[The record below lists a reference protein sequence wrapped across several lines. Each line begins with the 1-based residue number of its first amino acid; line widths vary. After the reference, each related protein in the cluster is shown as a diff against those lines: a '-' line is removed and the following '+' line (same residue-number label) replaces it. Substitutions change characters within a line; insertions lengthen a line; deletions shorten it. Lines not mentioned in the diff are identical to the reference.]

1 MIKILHTA
9 DWHLGK
15 KLDSFSRLEEQILVM
30 NEIVEIAD
38 QQQVDL
44 VLIAGD
50 LFDNFNPSVEAVELF
65 YKTLKRFSNNGKR
78 PVIAISGNHDSP
90 SLIDAPDP
98 LARECGIILI
108 GYPNAKIQE
117 FELNDFKISKSVEG
131 MIELKLNSFDFPIRI
146 IHTPYANE
154 IRLKQYFGENKE
166 EALNEVLATNW
177 KNIANEYCDENGVNL
192 LMAHLYMNQKGAE
205 ILEEPEGEKPIKI
218 GNADMIFSEA
228 IPPQIQYTA
237 LGHLHGFKNIG
248 TEIKPVVY
256 SSSPLCYSFSEAG
269 QTKYV
274 SIIEAEPNQ
283 TISYHKVEL
292 KNILLNDI
300 KKEYPFVFELAIYF
314 TKRTEE
320 IFNCAISENEIGFI
334 AMHLGIGLESQKLS
348 NRYKAILI
356 HPYDNKVKDQLITF
370 LTTKFSSQIELVNSI
385 SYIDEIKINEENPD
399 IILSTTQLNVDFT
412 YILISPF
419 GLTKDEI
426 KIINYLNELNIIKLQ
441 KDNHMILKDFFSRDL
456 FYMDMEFDN
465 SEDIIRF
472 LSDKLL
478 EQGIVSNN
486 FYKSV
491 LDRESISPTSFEQF
505 IAVPH
510 PIVFDSFSS
519 KGAVCILKRPIQWG
533 EYQVKIVILFAIKNE
548 DRKKLK
554 DYYSLIGQAII
565 EENSLRR
572 LLAAKSYSQFLDVFS
587 A

>member
-65 YKTLKRFSNNGKR
+65 YKTLKRLSNNGKR
-78 PVIAISGNHDSP
+78 PVVAISGNHDSP

-228 IPPQIQYTA
+228 IPSQIQYTA

-248 TEIKPVVY
+248 TEEKPVVY

-283 TISYHKVEL
+283 TISYHKIELKHGKPLIRKTFDDINLAVQWLNENQNALVEL
-292 KNILLNDI
+292 
-300 KKEYPFVFELAIYF
+300 
-314 TKRTEE
+314 T
-320 IFNCAISENEIGFI
+320 
-334 AMHLGIGLESQKLS
+334 LESDSFLKADERKLIYQS
-348 NRYKAILI
+348 HDGIIHLI
-356 HPYDNKVKDQLITF
+356 PKVKNQEIETVEYKFADQ
-370 LTTKFSSQIELVNSI
+370 TKDMKELFTDYFKSKNGNQEPN
-385 SYIDEIKINEENPD
+385 DEIK
-399 IILSTTQLNVDFT
+399 
-412 YILISPF
+412 
-419 GLTKDEI
+419 
-426 KIINYLNELNIIKLQ
+426 
-441 KDNHMILKDFFSRDL
+441 DL
-456 FYMDMEFDN
+456 FNEILN
-465 SEDIIRF
+465 S
-472 LSDKLL
+472 
-478 EQGIVSNN
+478 
-486 FYKSV
+486 
-491 LDRESISPTSFEQF
+491 
-505 IAVPH
+505 
-510 PIVFDSFSS
+510 
-519 KGAVCILKRPIQWG
+519 
-533 EYQVKIVILFAIKNE
+533 
-548 DRKKLK
+548 
-554 DYYSLIGQAII
+554 
-565 EENSLRR
+565 
-572 LLAAKSYSQFLDVFS
+572 
-587 A
+587 

>member
-1 MIKILHTA
+1 MKILHTA

-15 KLDSFSRLEEQILVM
+15 KLDSFSRLEEQVLVM

-65 YKTLKRFSNNGKR
+65 YKTLKRLSNSGKR
-78 PVIAISGNHDSP
+78 PVVAISGNHDSP

-166 EALNEVLATNW
+166 DALNEVLATNW
-177 KNIANEYCDENGVNL
+177 KNIADEYCDEKGVNL

-248 TEIKPVVY
+248 TKEKPVVY

-283 TISYHKVEL
+283 AISYHKIEL
-292 KNILLNDI
+292 KNGKPLIRKTFDDINVAVEWLN
-300 KKEYPFVFELAIYF
+300 ENQNSLVEL
-314 TKRTEE
+314 T
-320 IFNCAISENEIGFI
+320 
-334 AMHLGIGLESQKLS
+334 LESDSFLKADERKLI
-348 NRYKAILI
+348 YQAHDGIIHLI
-356 HPYDNKVKDQLITF
+356 PKVKNQEIETVEYKFADQ
-370 LTTKFSSQIELVNSI
+370 TKDMKELFTDYFKSKNGNQEPN
-385 SYIDEIKINEENPD
+385 DEIK
-399 IILSTTQLNVDFT
+399 
-412 YILISPF
+412 
-419 GLTKDEI
+419 
-426 KIINYLNELNIIKLQ
+426 
-441 KDNHMILKDFFSRDL
+441 DL
-456 FYMDMEFDN
+456 FNEILN
-465 SEDIIRF
+465 S
-472 LSDKLL
+472 
-478 EQGIVSNN
+478 
-486 FYKSV
+486 
-491 LDRESISPTSFEQF
+491 
-505 IAVPH
+505 
-510 PIVFDSFSS
+510 
-519 KGAVCILKRPIQWG
+519 
-533 EYQVKIVILFAIKNE
+533 
-548 DRKKLK
+548 
-554 DYYSLIGQAII
+554 
-565 EENSLRR
+565 
-572 LLAAKSYSQFLDVFS
+572 
-587 A
+587 

>member
-15 KLDSFSRLEEQILVM
+15 KLDSFSRLEEQVLVM
-30 NEIVEIAD
+30 NEIIEIAD

-65 YKTLKRFSNNGKR
+65 YKTLKRLSNNGKR
-78 PVIAISGNHDSP
+78 PVVAISGNHDSP

-131 MIELKLNSFDFPIRI
+131 MIELKLNSFNFPIRI

-177 KNIANEYCDENGVNL
+177 KNIADEYCDTNGVNL

-228 IPPQIQYTA
+228 IPSQIQYTA

-248 TEIKPVVY
+248 TEEKPVVY

-269 QTKYV
+269 QNKYV

-283 TISYHKVEL
+283 TISYHKIEL
-292 KNILLNDI
+292 KNGKPLIRKTFDDINVAVEWLN
-300 KKEYPFVFELAIYF
+300 ENQNALVEL
-314 TKRTEE
+314 T
-320 IFNCAISENEIGFI
+320 
-334 AMHLGIGLESQKLS
+334 LESDSFLKADQRKLIYQS
-348 NRYKAILI
+348 HDGIIHLI
-356 HPYDNKVKDQLITF
+356 PKVKNQEIETVEYKFADQ
-370 LTTKFSSQIELVNSI
+370 TKDMKELFTDYFKSKNGNQEPN
-385 SYIDEIKINEENPD
+385 DEIK
-399 IILSTTQLNVDFT
+399 
-412 YILISPF
+412 
-419 GLTKDEI
+419 
-426 KIINYLNELNIIKLQ
+426 
-441 KDNHMILKDFFSRDL
+441 DL
-456 FYMDMEFDN
+456 FNEILN
-465 SEDIIRF
+465 S
-472 LSDKLL
+472 
-478 EQGIVSNN
+478 
-486 FYKSV
+486 
-491 LDRESISPTSFEQF
+491 
-505 IAVPH
+505 
-510 PIVFDSFSS
+510 
-519 KGAVCILKRPIQWG
+519 
-533 EYQVKIVILFAIKNE
+533 
-548 DRKKLK
+548 
-554 DYYSLIGQAII
+554 
-565 EENSLRR
+565 
-572 LLAAKSYSQFLDVFS
+572 
-587 A
+587 